1 MRTLFYFWILLVA
14 CSGCVSSQTS
24 QTKTS
29 IVLDKQGHRGCRG
42 LLPENTIAAMKK
54 AIDLGVT
61 TLELDVVITKDKQVV
76 LSHEPFFNHEIA
88 TKPNGSFVTEAEE
101 KSLNIF
107 QMDYEEV
114 KRYDVGLRGHPRFP
128 VQQQQP
134 ATKPL
139 LKELIDSIKNYC
151 QQKSLAL
158 PQFNIETKSLPSTD
172 NIFHPVPGMFVLLL
186 MDVIQEKRIEDRTII
201 QSFDFRTLQ
210 HLHQNH
216 PTIKTA
222 MLIEDDDKRTLDEQ
236 LTALGFIP
244 TIYSPHYSL
253 VTPNLVENCHRQGI
267 KIIPWTVNEKDAIV
281 KLVAMKADGII
292 TDYPNL
298 FNELGY

>member
-1 MRTLFYFWILLVA
+1 M
-14 CSGCVSSQTS
+14 
-24 QTKTS
+24 
-29 IVLDKQGHRGCRG
+29 LDKQGHRGCRG

-114 KRYDVGLRGHPRFP
+114 KRYDVGLRSHPRFP

-172 NIFHPVPGMFVLLL
+172 NIFHPVPGMFVSLL

-253 VTPNLVENCHRQGI
+253 VTPNLVENCHRKGI